1 MKTHSTNPNL
11 SEPRWLRVLLTAT
24 ALGFL
29 LLMLVVPLVAV
40 FYEALKGG
48 WGFVPAISDR
58 SRGMVCHQINADY
71 RADCRPRQCRIGR
84 GDGVAADPF

>member
-29 LLMLVVPLVAV
+29 LLMLVCLWLP
-40 FYEALKGG
+40 YSMK
-48 WGFVPAISDR
+48 P
-58 SRGMVCHQINADY
+58 
-71 RADCRPRQCRIGR
+71 
-84 GDGVAADPF
+84 